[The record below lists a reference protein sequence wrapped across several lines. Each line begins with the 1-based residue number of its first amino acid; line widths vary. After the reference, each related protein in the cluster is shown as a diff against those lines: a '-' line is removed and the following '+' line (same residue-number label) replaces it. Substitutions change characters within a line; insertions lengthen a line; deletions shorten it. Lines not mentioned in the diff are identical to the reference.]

1 MEYGLIG
8 KKLGHSFSKEIHEQ
22 IGKYNY
28 QLVELN
34 ESEFETFMKQKDF
47 KAINVTIPYKEKV
60 ISYLDY
66 VSDTALKI
74 KAVNTI
80 VNKNGKLYGYN
91 TDYLGLKEML
101 NHFNFDLSNK
111 TIMILGTGGTS
122 KTSSV
127 LAKDLNCK
135 EIIYV
140 SRNQSDN
147 CVTYES
153 IDLVNNKVDILINT
167 TPVEMYPNIDNEVI
181 KSIDNFTNL
190 KGIIDVIF
198 NPLRTNLLLK
208 AKDKNIKYCSGLFM
222 LVAQAFYAIEIFLD
236 KKLDKSLI
244 LKTYK
249 NILNSK
255 QNIVLIGMPSCGKST
270 IGKQLSNKLNKEF
283 VDVDEL
289 IINKINMDIA
299 SFFKLYSEDKFR
311 EIESEVI
318 KELASKNNLIISTG
332 GGSILN
338 KDNVKNLSYN
348 GKLIFVDRPLE
359 FLVSTSDRPLSSSI
373 DSLKKQYEK
382 RYPIYNKICDKKV
395 INDGLLEKVISVIL
409 EDYYE

>member
-60 ISYLDY
+60 IPYLDY

-338 KDNVKNLSYN
+338 KYNVKNLSYN

-373 DSLKKQYEK
+373 DSLKKLYEK

>member
-198 NPLRTNLLLK
+198 NPLRTN
-208 AKDKNIKYCSGLFM
+208 
-222 LVAQAFYAIEIFLD
+222 
-236 KKLDKSLI
+236 
-244 LKTYK
+244 
-249 NILNSK
+249 
-255 QNIVLIGMPSCGKST
+255 
-270 IGKQLSNKLNKEF
+270 
-283 VDVDEL
+283 
-289 IINKINMDIA
+289 
-299 SFFKLYSEDKFR
+299 
-311 EIESEVI
+311 
-318 KELASKNNLIISTG
+318 
-332 GGSILN
+332 
-338 KDNVKNLSYN
+338 
-348 GKLIFVDRPLE
+348 
-359 FLVSTSDRPLSSSI
+359 
-373 DSLKKQYEK
+373 
-382 RYPIYNKICDKKV
+382 
-395 INDGLLEKVISVIL
+395 
-409 EDYYE
+409 

>member
-34 ESEFETFMKQKDF
+34 ENEFETFMKQKDF

-60 ISYLDY
+60 IPYLDY

-167 TPVEMYPNIDNEVI
+167 TPVEMYPNIGNEVI

-299 SFFKLYSEDKFR
+299 SFFKLYGEDKFR

-359 FLVSTSDRPLSSSI
+359 LLVSTSDRPLSSSI
-373 DSLKKQYEK
+373 EK
-382 RYPIYNKICDKKV
+382 LSKLYKERYPIYNKVCDKKV
-395 INDGLLEKVISVIL
+395 INDDSLEKVISVIL

>member
-60 ISYLDY
+60 IPYLDY

-373 DSLKKQYEK
+373 DSLKKLYEK